1 MNEAVQNLPPG
12 TRSPYI
18 ICRNYQHLAT
28 AIAKSVHGPP
38 TTRVSDDE
46 DAVTFREKTLHIPAW
61 RAALAKLLAQAEE
74 ELDALCYGDEL
85 GLVVPRDVPD
95 DWSDESRGYS
105 WTNNDPDRFGL
116 KNGKPLLYRMLQDP
130 GLELGQVVDGKLRLN
145 VFAIQSIL
153 QRCDS
158 ICEKLFLLV
167 FFTVSQAPRI
177 SEIGDYKHT
186 NSTRGRNMFNHD
198 GAVWFLNRRVKYETL
213 LRRESS
219 IASKACQQVTALLQ
233 RFFLLVRP
241 LEKELVHHMPLEPV
255 EQRKAYQL
263 YSEYM
268 WVQSGEKMT
277 AKDLRKSISSFL
289 HTECGVEIGPRS
301 YRQICVEIGR
311 VFLGS
316 EVEMEAEELDL
327 LAVQMGHSL
336 QMARSHY
343 ASEVGRRP
351 GMSSDLLLRYGRIS
365 EMWWEVLG
373 LKSGAPPLEP
383 LRLRRRLAAQAAV
396 EHQQQVKDLLT
407 LISSLKK
414 EITSLKAPHR
424 SEP

>member
-1 MNEAVQNLPPG
+1 MNEALQNLPPG

-38 TTRVSDDE
+38 TTRVSEDE
-46 DAVTFREKTLHIPAW
+46 ESITFREKTLHIPTW
-61 RAALAKLLAQAEE
+61 RAALTKLVAEVKD

-105 WTNNDPDRFGL
+105 WTNNDPNRFGL
-116 KNGKPLLYRMLQDP
+116 KNGKPLLYRMLQDSE
-130 GLELGQVVDGKLRLN
+130 LELGQVIQGKLRLS
-145 VFAIQSIL
+145 VFAIESIL
-153 QRCDS
+153 ERCNK

-167 FFTVSQAPRI
+167 FFTAGQAPRV
-177 SEIGDYKHT
+177 SEIGDYKHA

-219 IASKACQQVTALLQ
+219 IASKASKPVTMLLQ
-233 RFFLLVRP
+233 KFFLLVRP
-241 LEKELVHHMPLEPV
+241 LEKELTYHLPLESSDR
-255 EQRKAYQL
+255 EKARQIYT
-263 YSEYM
+263 EYM
-268 WVQSGEKMT
+268 WVQSGVKMT
-277 AKDLRKSISSFL
+277 AMDLRKSISTFL
-289 HTECGVEIGPRS
+289 QTECGVAIGPRS

-311 VFLGS
+311 VYLGS
-316 EVEMEAEELDL
+316 EVEIEAEELDL

-343 ASEVGRRP
+343 ASEVGHQP
-351 GMSSDLLLRYGRIS
+351 GMSSDLLLRYGRIA
-365 EMWWEVLG
+365 EAWWEAIG
-373 LKSGAPPLEP
+373 LKTGAPPLQP
-383 LRLRRRLAAQAAV
+383 LRLRRRLAAETAI
-396 EHQQQVKDLLT
+396 EHQQTLKDLLT
-407 LISSLKK
+407 LIGSLRD
-414 EITSLKAPHR
+414 EIKSLKAAR
-424 SEP
+424 SPSV